1 MIYHP
6 NLEQVIGEGTCGR
19 IYRSQE
25 KPDEIAMKEINSKY
39 LYIYTDYFITLTQR
53 SKYLLSLF
61 QVYPINDIYYITMEY
76 LGGEDLLDYIVRKN
90 GLAEPIYKKNKIS
103 KRSNLFVKKIIKKI
117 LYAIEYLHQNNVI
130 HCDIKLENI
139 RLLEN
144 SKIKLFD
151 YHLTTYIDTPNKRL
165 CGSSGYMA
173 PEMLFN
179 GYDGYSYYNEKID
192 IWSLGICLSVMM
204 ECQMVLTTN
213 YFKYLRYLRKHERL
227 NDLTYLLNEKL
238 WDKPLLKIFK
248 SMTDS
253 NPRNRK
259 SAFELIQ
266 ILEEHIKII
275 K

>member
-1 MIYHP
+1 
-6 NLEQVIGEGTCGR
+6 
-19 IYRSQE
+19 
-25 KPDEIAMKEINSKY
+25 
-39 LYIYTDYFITLTQR
+39 
-53 SKYLLSLF
+53 
-61 QVYPINDIYYITMEY
+61 
-76 LGGEDLLDYIVRKN
+76 
-90 GLAEPIYKKNKIS
+90 
-103 KRSNLFVKKIIKKI
+103 
-117 LYAIEYLHQNNVI
+117 
-130 HCDIKLENI
+130 
-139 RLLEN
+139 
-144 SKIKLFD
+144 
-151 YHLTTYIDTPNKRL
+151 
-165 CGSSGYMA
+165 
-173 PEMLFN
+173 
-179 GYDGYSYYNEKID
+179 
-192 IWSLGICLSVMM
+192 MM